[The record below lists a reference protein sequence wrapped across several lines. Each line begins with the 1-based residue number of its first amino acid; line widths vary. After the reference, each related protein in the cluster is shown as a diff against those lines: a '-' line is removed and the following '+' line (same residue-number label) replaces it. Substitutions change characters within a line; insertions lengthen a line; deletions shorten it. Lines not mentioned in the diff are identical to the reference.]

1 MLEFTAITLAAFV
14 VALNEVVKIIA
25 VAITG
30 DEEKIKRYI
39 PIFSLIF
46 GVILGIIG
54 YFMPNVVMGNNIVEA
69 IFFGLASGASATGY
83 HQVFKQL
90 KKPTD
95 ENVNTCDTED
105 VNDDDNAECL
115 TSVEKATADMLQDT
129 EEESENVEIVPI
141 PPEDDYEHTV

>member
-39 PIFSLIF
+39 PIFSLVF

-54 YFMPNVVMGNNIVEA
+54 YFMPNVAMGNNIVEA

-95 ENVNTCDTED
+95 ENVNNCNTED
-105 VNDDDNAECL
+105 ISDDEN
-115 TSVEKATADMLQDT
+115 ATADMLQDT
-129 EEESENVEIVPI
+129 EEESDDFDVVPI
-141 PPEDDYEHTV
+141 PPEDDYERDNVSEDS

>member
-39 PIFSLIF
+39 PIFSLVF

-54 YFMPNVVMGNNIVEA
+54 YFMPNVTMGNNIVEA

-90 KKPTD
+90 KKSPTS
-95 ENVNTCDTED
+95 
-105 VNDDDNAECL
+105 ND
-115 TSVEKATADMLQDT
+115 
-129 EEESENVEIVPI
+129 EEESVTEEIEEDAIVDIDDIDDESPI
-141 PPEDDYEHTV
+141 ECDDVSEEETETESEDS